1 MVRQQV
7 LDAFQDVD
15 VLVQPTSSS
24 PAGKIDMAP
33 QVRTKEQAERALA
46 DDSFRGIFSL
56 TGGPTLSIRCGFTS
70 SQPGGLPLAMQIAG
84 RPFEEAT
91 VLRVAHAYEQNTTW
105 NHRRPPV

>member
-7 LDAFQDVD
+7 LGAFQDVD

-33 QVRTKEQAERALA
+33 QIRTKEQAGNSLA
-46 DDSFRGIFSL
+46 DGSFRGIFSL
-56 TGGPTLSIRCGFTS
+56 TGGPALSICCGFTS
-70 SQPGGLPLAMQIAG
+70 PQPGGLPLAMQIAG
-84 RPFEEAT
+84 RPFEEAM

-105 NHRRPPV
+105 HQRRPPV